1 MNEKVKGKK
10 VAILATD
17 GFEQAELIKPKEL
30 LEEAGAQTTVVS
42 TQAGQIR
49 GWDKKEWGDS
59 VKVDATL
66 AECKPDEF
74 DALLI
79 PGGVINPDKLRTE
92 KSAVEFVKSF
102 YDSGKPI
109 GAICHGPWMLVE
121 AEIVDGR
128 KMTSWPSLSTAL
140 TIAGAEWVD
149 QEVVVD
155 EGIVTSRKPEDIP
168 AFARKMI
175 EELAEGKHR
184 RSEHVS
190 GVSR

>member
-1 MNEKVKGKK
+1 MGGIERQSVLGRRSLPCPLPFQHLAKREDCAFT
-10 VAILATD
+10 VAHGDVELDVTFRRQLATD
-17 GFEQAELIKPKEL
+17 
-30 LEEAGAQTTVVS
+30 
-42 TQAGQIR
+42 
-49 GWDKKEWGDS
+49 
-59 VKVDATL
+59 
-66 AECKPDEF
+66 KPDEF

-128 KMTSWPSLSTAL
+128 KMTSWPSLSTDMKN
-140 TIAGAEWVD
+140 AGAEWVD